1 MLLRVGLAVTCSLVA
16 FTVSVLKNNN
26 NRSALAEEKGPSGKE
41 EEEAA
46 QHGEEGFSS
55 AYGALDDSTQQETL
69 EEVKRVVPD
78 SPARTS
84 VQSQSD
90 YGSHDLLLP
99 EFEDLLSAGELTAD
113 FSQEFSDGADHNS
126 RGCYHH
132 DADLA
137 KDADELQL
145 LRSMVKELRERELRM
160 EGELLEFYALQLQE
174 SNVAELERGLQDKTV
189 QNEKLR
195 LQIRDLELQGKKL
208 VDELAS
214 VSKLKKDLDEERAN
228 NRELQKQIHSHAGN
242 AKAELLMMKQKLLL
256 LETKEEEGRKKR
268 EFDLERKLQSLHEL
282 EVEVVELRR
291 TNKELQHQK
300 RELTIKINAVET
312 EVQHLIN
319 RTESDLVAEA
329 EARTAAVRHANEDL
343 AKQVEGLQMDRFSEV
358 EELVYLRWVNACLR
372 YELRNYTAPAGKTT
386 ALDLSNNLSP
396 RSQERAKKL
405 MLKYAAPDLL
415 AISTKDQAENGYESA
430 SSETSSHSEGGPS
443 EYNDSPLDLGP
454 GGMTNK
460 KPSLIQR
467 LKNWTVK
474 KDDGLDLSSARS
486 LQDRERSFSSLS
498 DPTHGRKYSAS
509 KPPLEALILRNAS
522 DAVEITSYG
531 AKKPDKQDLGSAS
544 PTMSISDS
552 SSIDGGN
559 DAAAATSDT
568 LPNSQSNLPPLV
580 RKKSAGDVFSGVA
593 ASFQLMSKSVAPE
606 IAEKYPAFKDRHKA
620 AIERE
625 KVIKEKAKV
634 EREKAI
640 NTKPHE
646 RVHFRIHE
654 MPKLQQIPARKRVE
668 AIKPLTPAEVE
679 KRPLRVATPPPKPSD
694 PVVGLAT
701 GSHIHRGPGVTPPP
715 PPPPPPPR
723 PGVPGAPPLPPPPP
737 PMGGGLGNLQGK
749 NKDNMHRA
757 PEVVEF
763 YQSLMK
769 RDVKSTGGGI
779 SGNDINPDAR
789 NNMIGEI
796 ENRSTHLLAIKADV
810 ETQGEFVQS
819 LAAAVRTAFY
829 TNIEDVIAFVTWLDN
844 ELSFLV
850 DERAV
855 LKHFDWPEGKADA
868 FREASFEYQD
878 LMKLHSEV
886 SLFEDDPGMPCEK
899 ALQRML
905 TTLEKVEHN
914 IYGLLRTRDMA
925 IARYKEFGIPT
936 QWMLDSGVVGKIKVA
951 SVKLARVYMT
961 RVAVELEHLAGSD
974 REPVCEFLLL
984 QGVRFAFRVHQFAGG
999 FDPES
1004 MRAFEALRDCAHVSN
1019 KS

>member
-1 MLLRVGLAVTCSLVA
+1 M
-16 FTVSVLKNNN
+16 
-26 NRSALAEEKGPSGKE
+26 
-41 EEEAA
+41 
-46 QHGEEGFSS
+46 
-55 AYGALDDSTQQETL
+55 
-69 EEVKRVVPD
+69 
-78 SPARTS
+78 
-84 VQSQSD
+84 
-90 YGSHDLLLP
+90 
-99 EFEDLLSAGELTAD
+99 
-113 FSQEFSDGADHNS
+113 
-126 RGCYHH
+126 
-132 DADLA
+132 
-137 KDADELQL
+137 
-145 LRSMVKELRERELRM
+145 
-160 EGELLEFYALQLQE
+160 
-174 SNVAELERGLQDKTV
+174 
-189 QNEKLR
+189 
-195 LQIRDLELQGKKL
+195 
-208 VDELAS
+208 
-214 VSKLKKDLDEERAN
+214 
-228 NRELQKQIHSHAGN
+228 
-242 AKAELLMMKQKLLL
+242 
-256 LETKEEEGRKKR
+256 
-268 EFDLERKLQSLHEL
+268 
-282 EVEVVELRR
+282 
-291 TNKELQHQK
+291 
-300 RELTIKINAVET
+300 
-312 EVQHLIN
+312 
-319 RTESDLVAEA
+319 VAEA
-329 EARTAAVRHANEDL
+329 EARTTAVRHANEDL

-430 SSETSSHSEGGPS
+430 SSETSSRSEGGPS

-460 KPSLIQR
+460 KPSLIRR

-474 KDDGLDLSSARS
+474 KDDGLDLSGARS

-498 DPTHGRKYSAS
+498 DPTHGRKYNAS

-646 RVHFRIHE
+646 RVHFRIQE

-668 AIKPLTPAEVE
+668 AIKPLTPADVE

-715 PPPPPPPR
+715 PPPPPPPPR
-723 PGVPGAPPLPPPPP
+723 PGIPGAPPPPPPPP

-796 ENRSTHLLAIKADV
+796 ENRSTHLLAVSISIAICSSSKKLLFHF
-810 ETQGEFVQS
+810 TQV
-819 LAAAVRTAFY
+819 
-829 TNIEDVIAFVTWLDN
+829 
-844 ELSFLV
+844 
-850 DERAV
+850 
-855 LKHFDWPEGKADA
+855 
-868 FREASFEYQD
+868 
-878 LMKLHSEV
+878 
-886 SLFEDDPGMPCEK
+886 
-899 ALQRML
+899 
-905 TTLEKVEHN
+905 
-914 IYGLLRTRDMA
+914 
-925 IARYKEFGIPT
+925 
-936 QWMLDSGVVGKIKVA
+936 
-951 SVKLARVYMT
+951 
-961 RVAVELEHLAGSD
+961 
-974 REPVCEFLLL
+974 
-984 QGVRFAFRVHQFAGG
+984 
-999 FDPES
+999 
-1004 MRAFEALRDCAHVSN
+1004 
-1019 KS
+1019 

>member
-1 MLLRVGLAVTCSLVA
+1 M
-16 FTVSVLKNNN
+16 
-26 NRSALAEEKGPSGKE
+26 
-41 EEEAA
+41 
-46 QHGEEGFSS
+46 
-55 AYGALDDSTQQETL
+55 
-69 EEVKRVVPD
+69 
-78 SPARTS
+78 
-84 VQSQSD
+84 
-90 YGSHDLLLP
+90 
-99 EFEDLLSAGELTAD
+99 
-113 FSQEFSDGADHNS
+113 
-126 RGCYHH
+126 
-132 DADLA
+132 
-137 KDADELQL
+137 
-145 LRSMVKELRERELRM
+145 
-160 EGELLEFYALQLQE
+160 
-174 SNVAELERGLQDKTV
+174 
-189 QNEKLR
+189 
-195 LQIRDLELQGKKL
+195 
-208 VDELAS
+208 
-214 VSKLKKDLDEERAN
+214 
-228 NRELQKQIHSHAGN
+228 
-242 AKAELLMMKQKLLL
+242 
-256 LETKEEEGRKKR
+256 
-268 EFDLERKLQSLHEL
+268 
-282 EVEVVELRR
+282 
-291 TNKELQHQK
+291 
-300 RELTIKINAVET
+300 
-312 EVQHLIN
+312 
-319 RTESDLVAEA
+319 
-329 EARTAAVRHANEDL
+329 RHANEDL

-430 SSETSSHSEGGPS
+430 SSETSSRSEGGPS

-460 KPSLIQR
+460 KPSLIRR

-474 KDDGLDLSSARS
+474 KDDGLDLSGARS

-634 EREKAI
+634 EREKAT

-654 MPKLQQIPARKRVE
+654 MPKLQQIPAHKRVE

-701 GSHIHRGPGVTPPP
+701 GSHIHRGPGVTPP

-796 ENRSTHLLAIKADV
+796 ENRSTHLLAVSISIAIWS
-810 ETQGEFVQS
+810 S
-819 LAAAVRTAFY
+819 L
-829 TNIEDVIAFVTWLDN
+829 
-844 ELSFLV
+844 
-850 DERAV
+850 
-855 LKHFDWPEGKADA
+855 
-868 FREASFEYQD
+868 Q
-878 LMKLHSEV
+878 KL
-886 SLFEDDPGMPCEK
+886 L
-899 ALQRML
+899 
-905 TTLEKVEHN
+905 
-914 IYGLLRTRDMA
+914 
-925 IARYKEFGIPT
+925 IP
-936 QWMLDSGVVGKIKVA
+936 L
-951 SVKLARVYMT
+951 Y
-961 RVAVELEHLAGSD
+961 
-974 REPVCEFLLL
+974 P
-984 QGVRFAFRVHQFAGG
+984 GVRVRCKVLSPGPSFSKSCLGISVVIKRVGDLKIFCC
-999 FDPES
+999 
-1004 MRAFEALRDCAHVSN
+1004 LW
-1019 KS
+1019 